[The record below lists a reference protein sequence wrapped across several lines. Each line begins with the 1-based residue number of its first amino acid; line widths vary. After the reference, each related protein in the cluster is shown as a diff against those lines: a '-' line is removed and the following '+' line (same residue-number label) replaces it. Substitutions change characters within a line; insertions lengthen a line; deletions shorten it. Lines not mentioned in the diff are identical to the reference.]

1 MAPKYKIDS
10 TKRVIAGMMVSEH
23 FSQPEKQAYLFGMR
37 SMARILAG
45 EEAGITRYI
54 EAVVQKGV

>member
-10 TKRVIAGMMVSEH
+10 TQRVIAGMMVSEH
-23 FSQPEKQAYLFGMR
+23 LSQPEKQAYLFGMR